1 MWSDKQAGGSGPT
14 PDDRVTPPSPQP
26 RATRWDTARPLGQAP
41 AHLTHTGSGSQLLGG
56 PARPPQSP
64 PPSAPPHRGSAGVGE
79 NPTCARHPHAKS
91 AFGRALRLW
100 WGRPLRVLGEGPTG
114 PWASP
119 DPLPGFCPEHPGF
132 PGVQLVPGNEAE
144 GSHTDRHQGP
154 GASGDVSRGPTP
166 RPRGCGVEEPGQDS
180 EPPPTTSV
188 YGARSPIEGTP
199 PGSSKGVW
207 GLLPVAET
215 TPPAGGHS
223 KGQRTPALDVQGCR
237 APWGRRGTGVRR
249 PGAD

>member
-56 PARPPQSP
+56 PARPPQSL

-119 DPLPGFCPEHPGF
+119 DPLLGFCPEHPGF

-166 RPRGCGVEEPGQDS
+166 RPGVVGLRSQGRTLNPHR
-180 EPPPTTSV
+180 PPVSM
-188 YGARSPIEGTP
+188 
-199 PGSSKGVW
+199 
-207 GLLPVAET
+207 GLGP
-215 TPPAGGHS
+215 
-223 KGQRTPALDVQGCR
+223 Q
-237 APWGRRGTGVRR
+237 
-249 PGAD
+249 